1 MAAGHL
7 SGAVMRELKVARI
20 LVLLPFMLLHGACAH
35 HHAAAMCPNPAKLV
49 GTNSKDTQ
57 EGWVIVRADRSVE
70 ETATRIA
77 ATYHVRTQ
85 PLTYVHG
92 FSTYPVPE
100 GPRFL
105 CDKAVAEVHFAPPQ
119 AVAAR

>member
-1 MAAGHL
+1 MLDRNIPQILALVPLVLTL
-7 SGAVMRELKVARI
+7 SG
-20 LVLLPFMLLHGACAH
+20 CAH
-35 HHAAAMCPNPAKLV
+35 HHAAMCPNPAKLV
-49 GTNSKDTQ
+49 GTNSRDSQ
-57 EGWVIVRADRSVE
+57 EAWVIVRADRSVP

-92 FSTYPVPE
+92 FSLYPVPE
-100 GPRFL
+100 GSALL
-105 CDKAVAEVHFAPPQ
+105 CDKAVVEIHYAAPQ